1 VRRRLARVAGLLAA
15 FVVLVLAPAASAEVA
30 IQTGVSAR
38 RVEVGQS
45 VQFQIVALDSSGQ
58 VTPSDPE
65 LPPIAGVEVRGPSVG
80 TQTQVSINNGR
91 MTQSVGIS
99 ATWSLTPRRTG
110 TIRIGPASVAI
121 GGGRRAQSRAETIE
135 VVPQGSLPR
144 NVPRRF
150 DPFSFDPFG
159 MSPFPAN
166 PFSPREEPDE
176 PPPVPEEYRVER
188 APDPV
193 AFLRAVV
200 TPKNP
205 VVGEQ
210 VTLRVY
216 AYGGRG
222 RFADANASEP
232 SRADFLAYSTPD
244 AGVGEQAVRVRIGEQ
259 DFIALKIMELALFP
273 LHSGECVIG
282 SMTMTFHGPGYRAQ
296 APVVRKSEP
305 IVLDV
310 GEPPLRG
317 RPPGYKL
324 GDVGEFELSARVDPL
339 RIVAGDAVSVV
350 ARLSGTGN
358 VPASLVVPQQRGID
372 WLKPSVT
379 EDIDVKGG
387 TVKGLRVFNYVVK
400 LDEPGH
406 VDLGELTLPYFD
418 PKRGTY
424 AVARAA
430 LGKVE
435 VDPNPARA
443 AAAAPNASSAASR
456 AAGNGGA
463 VLPPART
470 ALSAFA
476 LPPTPFTDGL
486 GFWALLLAAP
496 LAVVVAGAALELG
509 KHIAERM
516 RNRRTDPDR
525 LALEA
530 LREADDAAR
539 AGRAGETAGAV
550 ERALFRAIEAG
561 TGLKARALLRAELEE
576 ALGGAGIPN
585 TTVGETLSLL
595 DACEKLRF
603 TDGVDQTAPRAL
615 AEKARTLA
623 AELARKRRRR

>member
-1 VRRRLARVAGLLAA
+1 MSLRLAALAGVLVAL
-15 FVVLVLAPAASAEVA
+15 VVLALSPAAQAQVS

-38 RVEVGQS
+38 KVELGQS
-45 VQFQIVALDSSGQ
+45 VQFQIIAMDSSGQ

-65 LPPIAGVEVRGPSVG
+65 LSAPAGVEVRGPSVG

-99 ATWSLTPRRTG
+99 ATWSLTPRRVG
-110 TIRIGPASVAI
+110 TIRIGPASVDV
-121 GGGRRAQSRAETIE
+121 GGGRRAQSRVETIE

-159 MSPFPAN
+159 GMSPFPSN
-166 PFSPREEPDE
+166 PFAPRDEPDE

-200 TPKNP
+200 TPEKP

-222 RFADANASEP
+222 RFADSNASEP

-259 DFIALKIMELALFP
+259 DFIALKIMEIALFP

-282 SMTMTFHGPGYRAQ
+282 SMTMTFQGPGYRSQ
-296 APVVRKSEP
+296 TPVVRKSEP

-339 RIVAGDAVSVV
+339 RIVAGDAVAVV

-358 VPASLVVPQQRGID
+358 VPSSLVVPQQRGIE

-387 TVKGLRVFNYVVK
+387 SVRGLRVFTYVVK
-400 LDEPGH
+400 LEDPGR
-406 VDLGELTLPYFD
+406 VDLGELTLPYYD

-424 AVARAA
+424 AVARAE
-430 LGKVE
+430 LGKVQ
-435 VDPNPARA
+435 VDPSPARA
-443 AAAAPNASSAASR
+443 AAPAASTSSTR
-456 AAGNGGA
+456 AAGNGA
-463 VLPPART
+463 AALPSARPALT
-470 ALSAFA
+470 AFA
-476 LPPTPFTDGL
+476 LPPAPLTDGL
-486 GFWALLLAAP
+486 GFWAILLGAP
-496 LAVVVAGAALELG
+496 LAVVLAGAGIELG
-509 KHIAERM
+509 KRAAERM
-516 RNRRTDPDR
+516 KSRRTDPDR
-525 LALEA
+525 LALDA

-539 AGRAGETAGAV
+539 AGRARETAGAV

-561 TGLKARALLRAELEE
+561 TGLKARALLRNELEA
-576 ALGGAGIPN
+576 ALTGAGLAGP
-585 TTVGETLSLL
+585 TVSETLSLL
-595 DACEKLRF
+595 DACETLRF
-603 TDGVDQTAPRAL
+603 TDGADQTAPKTL
-615 AEKARTLA
+615 AEKARVLA

>member
-1 VRRRLARVAGLLAA
+1 MRLRCHQVAALVVA
-15 FVVLVLAPAASAEVA
+15 FLVLVLASVARAQVA
-30 IQTGVSAR
+30 IQSGVSAR
-38 RVEVGQS
+38 RVEIGQS
-45 VQFQIVALDSSGQ
+45 IQFQIIALDSSGQ

-65 LPPIAGVEVRGPSVG
+65 LPPIPGVEVRGPSVG

-99 ATWSLTPRRTG
+99 ATWSLTPRRAG
-110 TIRIGPASVAI
+110 TIRIGPASVAV

-135 VVPQGSLPR
+135 VVPPGSLPR

-166 PFSPREEPDE
+166 PFATPDAPEE

-200 TPKNP
+200 TPKKP

-232 SRADFLAYSTPD
+232 SRADFLAYTTPD

-259 DFIALKIMELALFP
+259 DFIALKIMEIALFP

-282 SMTMTFHGPGYRAQ
+282 SMTMTFNGPGYRSQ

-305 IVLDV
+305 LVLDV

-350 ARLSGTGN
+350 AKLSGTGN
-358 VPASLVVPQQRGID
+358 VPASLVVPQQRGVD

-387 TVKGLRVFNYVVK
+387 TVKGLRVFSYVVK
-400 LDEPGH
+400 LEEPGR

-435 VDPNPARA
+435 VAPNPAH
-443 AAAAPNASSAASR
+443 AAAPGASTGSPGSIKTGAAALP
-456 AAGNGGA
+456 AA
-463 VLPPART
+463 RK
-470 ALSAFA
+470 ALGAFA
-476 LPPTPFTDGL
+476 LPPAPFTDGL

-496 LAVVVAGAALELG
+496 LAVALTGAGLELG
-509 KHIAERM
+509 KRAAERM
-516 RNRRTDPDR
+516 RSRRTDPDR

-530 LREADDAAR
+530 LREADEAAR
-539 AGRAGETAGAV
+539 AGRSRETAGAV

-561 TGLKARALLRAELEE
+561 TGLKARAFLRAELDAALGAAGIEKSTVSE
-576 ALGGAGIPN
+576 ALA
-585 TTVGETLSLL
+585 LL
-595 DACEKLRF
+595 DACETLRF
-603 TDGVDQTAPRAL
+603 TDGADQTAPRAL
-615 AEKARTLA
+615 A
-623 AELARKRRRR
+623 